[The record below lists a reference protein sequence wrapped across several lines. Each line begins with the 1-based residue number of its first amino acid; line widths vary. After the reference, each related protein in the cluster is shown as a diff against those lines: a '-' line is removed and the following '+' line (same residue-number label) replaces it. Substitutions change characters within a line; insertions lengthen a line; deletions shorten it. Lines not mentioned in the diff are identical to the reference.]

1 MPSSSGKSKSL
12 STKIPRIKVEDS
24 PTPIFRPMTLEHL
37 KMKNPKMEPKKEP
50 KMEPETRM
58 MKEEVYSFDPELP
71 PMSMTPMS
79 MTLTPV
85 IEKMS
90 IPDDDDVV
98 FIEENVVEKTQGN
111 LNLLFD
117 AGGNPIQKVIIKSY

>member
-1 MPSSSGKSKSL
+1 MPSSSGKSKCL

-50 KMEPETRM
+50 KIEPETRM

-71 PMSMTPMS
+71 PMSMTLAPG
-79 MTLTPV
+79 

-111 LNLLFD
+111 LNWLFD